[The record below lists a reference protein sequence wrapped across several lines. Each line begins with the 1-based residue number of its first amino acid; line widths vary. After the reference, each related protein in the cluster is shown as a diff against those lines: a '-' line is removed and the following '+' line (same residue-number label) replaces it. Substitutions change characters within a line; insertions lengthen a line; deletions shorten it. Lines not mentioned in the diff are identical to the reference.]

1 MMWCSL
7 PFALSDAFSRRVPFR
22 KFAIPRSAAT
32 RTRFSWALETL
43 TSAKSLVLA
52 AVGRECQQKNETT
65 EGPNPSVEL
74 IRKTH
79 RDDKQK
85 SLALTDE
92 SEISRQQEWLKFRV
106 GRGVQGS
113 PKPMIPESHPLQ
125 TLFQELVGRHY
136 AEEIGIRD
144 PQIVAYV
151 SHLLA
156 EFCEADQLYKIK
168 DATNRALNDV
178 GEMLLESDPV
188 YGPAPSFDRE
198 RQVRKH
204 IGDYTLFFAG
214 MFPEAIN
221 HFRLRRQR
229 VENLVDWIKAG
240 KESYYIVSKFEHF
253 EYAKVA
259 PLFASLS
266 KNFEECVYGLN
277 MVKNDL
283 EEMQHPITRRG
294 DELIM

>member
-1 MMWCSL
+1 
-7 PFALSDAFSRRVPFR
+7 
-22 KFAIPRSAAT
+22 
-32 RTRFSWALETL
+32 
-43 TSAKSLVLA
+43 
-52 AVGRECQQKNETT
+52 
-65 EGPNPSVEL
+65 
-74 IRKTH
+74 
-79 RDDKQK
+79 
-85 SLALTDE
+85 
-92 SEISRQQEWLKFRV
+92 
-106 GRGVQGS
+106 
-113 PKPMIPESHPLQ
+113 MIPESHPLQ
-125 TLFQELVGRHY
+125 QLFQDLVGRHY
-136 AEEIGIRD
+136 EDELGIRD

-156 EFCEADQLYKIK
+156 EFCEADQLYKIRNS
-168 DATNRALNDV
+168 DNRPIDDV

-204 IGDYTLFFAG
+204 IGDYTLFLAG
-214 MFPEAIN
+214 MFPESIN
-221 HFRLRRQR
+221 RFRLRRQR
-229 VENLVDWIKAG
+229 LENFVEWVKAG

-266 KNFEECVYGLN
+266 KNFEGCVYGLN

-283 EEMQHPITRRG
+283 AEMQHPIVRRT

>member
-1 MMWCSL
+1 M
-7 PFALSDAFSRRVPFR
+7 
-22 KFAIPRSAAT
+22 
-32 RTRFSWALETL
+32 
-43 TSAKSLVLA
+43 
-52 AVGRECQQKNETT
+52 
-65 EGPNPSVEL
+65 
-74 IRKTH
+74 
-79 RDDKQK
+79 
-85 SLALTDE
+85 
-92 SEISRQQEWLKFRV
+92 IS
-106 GRGVQGS
+106 
-113 PKPMIPESHPLQ
+113 ESHPLQ
-125 TLFQELVGRHY
+125 QLFQDLVGRHY

-156 EFCEADQLYKIK
+156 EFCDAEQLYKIR
-168 DATNRALNDV
+168 DAFNRPLSDV
-178 GEMLLESDPV
+178 GEMLLESDPI

-214 MFPEAIN
+214 MFPESIN
-221 HFRLRRQR
+221 HFRLRRHR
-229 VENLVDWIKAG
+229 IENFIDMMKAG

-266 KNFEECVYGLN
+266 KNFEECVFGLN
-277 MVKNDL
+277 RVKSDL
-283 EEMQHPITRRG
+283 QEMQHPIVRRT